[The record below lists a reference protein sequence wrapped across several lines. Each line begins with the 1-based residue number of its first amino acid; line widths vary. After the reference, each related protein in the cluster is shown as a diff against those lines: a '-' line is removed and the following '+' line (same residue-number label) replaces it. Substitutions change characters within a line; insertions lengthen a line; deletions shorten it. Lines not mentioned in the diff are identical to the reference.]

1 MRANESMVLLKQT
14 AAVVAVLL
22 MAITCVGGAP
32 QEHDAHVGSAG
43 HPDCD
48 ACHFRHP
55 SVVETDG
62 ISAPSEPDLVAHAGA
77 STHPDRELSKALGIQ
92 PTRGPPA

>member
-1 MRANESMVLLKQT
+1 MRANESMVLSKQALAFV
-14 AAVVAVLL
+14 AALL
-22 MAITCVGGAP
+22 MALACVGDAL

-48 ACHFRHP
+48 ACHCRHL
-55 SVVETDG
+55 SVVQTDG
-62 ISAPSEPDLVAHAGA
+62 TPASPAPDLVVHAVA
-77 STHPDRELSKALGIQ
+77 ATHPDGELGKALGIQ